1 MLYGRDSERAAII
14 ALLTAARESRSGVM
28 ILRGDAGVGKT
39 ALLEEARASAADMHV
54 LCARGVESE
63 VDLPFAALHQLIRP
77 ALGRLDRLPVA
88 QATALAGALGL
99 TERGR
104 DDRFLVSVACLT
116 LLSEVADRRPVLCL
130 VDDAQWLDAASA
142 DTLLFV
148 ARRLGT
154 EAVVLLFAARA
165 DDVNAFYAP
174 DVPSLDVPG
183 LAAHDAATLVAR
195 GGDVTVAADVRDY
208 LIEQTGGNPLALLE
222 LTSALSTDQLRGR
235 EPIEHLP
242 VTGGIER
249 VFLRRVRELPQ
260 ASRRLLLVA
269 AADDMGEL
277 TTVLRAAGPA
287 GNSREALSA
296 AEQAGL
302 VLVSG
307 ARLEF
312 RHPVVRSAV
321 YGGATSEER
330 RAAHNALAAALPK
343 DETDRRAWH
352 RAASAVEPDEEI
364 AAELAATATRAARRG
379 GFAAA
384 SLALERAAQLTA
396 GSETKRASRLVE
408 AAQASMRAGRFDRAM
423 TLVRRAEPL
432 LSDPLLNAEVGLLR
446 GSVELWIGRAPR
458 AVELFTAAAE
468 GVASHNS
475 SKALELLMMAA
486 EAAAMAGT
494 HDQLDHAT
502 RIGAGHTANPDDDEQ
517 VFSATF
523 LRGLRHFLDGDRA
536 SAAPLLRSCLDQA
549 SRCDDP
555 RRTLWAA
562 GAAFYLGDRDVRQAC
577 LDRTVELTRSAGAIG
592 LLPYPLAWRS
602 GSEFQLG
609 RIAEAAA
616 DADEAV
622 TLARDIG
629 LEGATAYPTAILARV
644 AGLQGRDHECRALAS
659 EALALAAAHGL
670 AVAAAHAELARA
682 ELALSHGHWA
692 EALDHLEAL
701 ADVRTGRGHP
711 VFALGTAPDLI
722 EAAVRAGR
730 PRRAREAL
738 GPYEEW
744 VRLAGVSWESPRL
757 ARCRA
762 LLSGAGDA
770 AQYFD
775 DALRFDGEPEAIVDR
790 ARTQLLYG
798 EHLRAQGQLAEA
810 RAQLRIAVETFE
822 RLGADGWADR
832 ARAEL
837 QATGETPQAHDPSA
851 IAQLTPQELQIVR
864 LVAEGHSNREVA
876 ARSSSR
882 RAPPTCS
889 CVAHS
894 RSSASR
900 RGSSSLGSD
909 LRRNLHST
917 C

>member
-1 MLYGRDSERAAII
+1 MP
-14 ALLTAARESRSGVM
+14 
-28 ILRGDAGVGKT
+28 
-39 ALLEEARASAADMHV
+39 AS
-54 LCARGVESE
+54 S
-63 VDLPFAALHQLIRP
+63 
-77 ALGRLDRLPVA
+77 
-88 QATALAGALGL
+88 
-99 TERGR
+99 
-104 DDRFLVSVACLT
+104 S
-116 LLSEVADRRPVLCL
+116 
-130 VDDAQWLDAASA
+130 
-142 DTLLFV
+142 DT
-148 ARRLGT
+148 
-154 EAVVLLFAARA
+154 
-165 DDVNAFYAP
+165 
-174 DVPSLDVPG
+174 PS
-183 LAAHDAATLVAR
+183 
-195 GGDVTVAADVRDY
+195 
-208 LIEQTGGNPLALLE
+208 
-222 LTSALSTDQLRGR
+222 
-235 EPIEHLP
+235 
-242 VTGGIER
+242 
-249 VFLRRVRELPQ
+249 
-260 ASRRLLLVA
+260 
-269 AADDMGEL
+269 
-277 TTVLRAAGPA
+277 
-287 GNSREALSA
+287 
-296 AEQAGL
+296 
-302 VLVSG
+302 
-307 ARLEF
+307 
-312 RHPVVRSAV
+312 VRSAV

-330 RAAHNALAAALPK
+330 RAAHNALAGALPK
-343 DETDRRAWH
+343 GEADRRAWH
-352 RAASAVEPDEEI
+352 RAAAAVEADEEI
-364 AAELAATATRAARRG
+364 AGELAATATRAARRG

-396 GSETKRASRLVE
+396 GETTRASRLVE
-408 AAQASMRAGRFDRAM
+408 AAQASMLAGRFERAM

-432 LSDPLLNAEVGLLR
+432 PSDPLLNAEIGLLR
-446 GSVELWIGRAPR
+446 GSVELWIGSAPR
-458 AVELFTAAAE
+458 AVEMFTATAE
-468 GVASHNS
+468 DVASHDS

-494 HDQLDHAT
+494 HDLLDRAT
-502 RIGAGHTANPDDDEQ
+502 RIGAGYTADPDNDEE

-549 SRCDDP
+549 RRFDDP

-562 GAAFYLGDRDVRQAC
+562 GAAFYLGDREVRQAF
-577 LDRTVELTRSAGAIG
+577 LDRTVELTRGAGAIG

-659 EALALAAAHGL
+659 EALAVAAAHGL

-682 ELALSHGHWA
+682 ELALSRGRWA
-692 EALDHLEAL
+692 EALDRLEAL

-775 DALRFDGEPEAIVDR
+775 EALRFDGTRKRSSIERERSCSTANIFVPGGGAPKRVHSCELRSRHSSGSEPTAGPIAHGRSFRRPARHRRRTTR
-790 ARTQLLYG
+790 ARSRG
-798 EHLRAQGQLAEA
+798 SPHRSCRSSGWSPRAI
-810 RAQLRIAVETFE
+810 R
-822 RLGADGWADR
+822 
-832 ARAEL
+832 
-837 QATGETPQAHDPSA
+837 TG
-851 IAQLTPQELQIVR
+851 
-864 LVAEGHSNREVA
+864 
-876 ARSSSR
+876 RSRRVFSSR
-882 RAPPTCS
+882 RAPSTCS

-909 LRRNLHST
+909 LRRNLRST

>member
-1 MLYGRDSERAAII
+1 MVLYGRDSERAAMI

-88 QATALAGALGL
+88 PATALAGALGL

-116 LLSEVADRRPVLCL
+116 LLSEVADRRAVLCL

-148 ARRLGT
+148 ARRLGS

-165 DDVNAFYAP
+165 DDANTFYAP
-174 DVPSLDVPG
+174 DLPSLDIPG
-183 LAAHDAATLVAR
+183 LAAHDAAALVAR

-222 LTSALSTDQLRGR
+222 LTSALSADQLRGR

-249 VFLRRVRELPQ
+249 VFLRRVRDLPR

-269 AADDMGEL
+269 AADDTGEL
-277 TTVLRAAGPA
+277 TTVLGAAGPA
-287 GNSREALSA
+287 GNSREALSG

-330 RAAHNALAAALPK
+330 RAAHNALAGALPK
-343 DETDRRAWH
+343 GEADRRAWH
-352 RAASAVEPDEEI
+352 RAAAAVEADEEI
-364 AAELAATATRAARRG
+364 AGELAATATRAARRG

-396 GSETKRASRLVE
+396 GETTRASRLVE
-408 AAQASMRAGRFDRAM
+408 AAQASMLAGRFERAM

-432 LSDPLLNAEVGLLR
+432 LSDPRLNAEMGLLR
-446 GSVELWIGRAPR
+446 GSVELWIGSAPR
-458 AVELFTAAAE
+458 AAEMFTATAE
-468 GVASHNS
+468 DVASHDS

-494 HDQLDHAT
+494 HDLLDRAT
-502 RIGAGHTANPDDDEQ
+502 RIGAGYTADPDDDEE

-549 SRCDDP
+549 RRFDDP

-562 GAAFYLGDRDVRQAC
+562 GAAFYLGDREVRQAF
-577 LDRTVELTRSAGAIG
+577 LDRTVELTRGAGAIG

-659 EALALAAAHGL
+659 EALAVAAAHGL

-682 ELALSHGHWA
+682 ELALSRGRWA
-692 EALDHLEAL
+692 EALDRLEAL

-775 DALRFDGEPEAIVDR
+775 EALRFDGTRKRSSIERERSCSTANIFVPRGGAPKRVHSCELRSRHSSGSEPTAGPIAHGRSFRRPARHRRRTTR
-790 ARTQLLYG
+790 ARSRG
-798 EHLRAQGQLAEA
+798 SPHRSCRSSGWSPRAI
-810 RAQLRIAVETFE
+810 R
-822 RLGADGWADR
+822 
-832 ARAEL
+832 
-837 QATGETPQAHDPSA
+837 TG
-851 IAQLTPQELQIVR
+851 
-864 LVAEGHSNREVA
+864 
-876 ARSSSR
+876 RSRRVFSSR
-882 RAPPTCS
+882 RAPSTCS

-909 LRRNLHST
+909 LRRNLRST